1 MISYKGES
9 SMATVKCQ
17 VCGAPMDGATCGYC
31 GFNTGSAQQQ
41 QTQTAQAQPA
51 QVHTQSHAQAQPQ
64 FVQAGPQVTEVH
76 HVYHNAPRVSTRN
89 KGVALLL
96 CFFVGVF
103 GAHQFYAGKVGM
115 GILYFF
121 TVGLFGFGVIVDFIK
136 ILLGSFRDVE
146 GNFIK

>member
-1 MISYKGES
+1 
-9 SMATVKCQ
+9 MATVKCQ

-31 GFNTGSAQQQ
+31 GFNTGAAQQQ
-41 QTQTAQAQPA
+41 QTQTVQAQPA
-51 QVHTQSHAQAQPQ
+51 QVHTQTQAQPQ

-121 TVGLFGFGVIVDFIK
+121 TVIIDFIK
-136 ILLGSFRDVE
+136 ILVGSFRDVE